1 MMKPLP
7 PRPARYC
14 RCGRRLRDCNRS
26 GQCACCLARSAA
38 RGGCPICERPHAGG
52 RLRWCRDC
60 KAEVALALTIH
71 TRLCPRCLPHARQ
84 EERLREY
91 EARAARGEPLFARE

>member
-1 MMKPLP
+1 MTKPLP
-7 PRPARYC
+7 ARPARYC

-26 GQCACCLARSAA
+26 GQCARCLARSAA
-38 RGGCPICERPHAGG
+38 RGDCPICER
-52 RLRWCRDC
+52 RRWCRDC
-60 KAEVALALTIH
+60 KAAVALALTIH